1 MRDELVE
8 FAEMGLKTEGLSI
21 GFLPFV
27 MDRSKKSIER
37 RIAVI
42 KSCIEDGVER
52 RMKEIEANESNK

>member
-8 FAEMGLKTEGLSI
+8 FAEMGLKIEGLPV

-27 MDRSKKSIER
+27 MDRSKKLIDR

-42 KSCIEDGVER
+42 KSCIDDEVER
-52 RMKEIEANESNK
+52 QLKEIESNR